1 MTCSCGGI
9 GRRNGLKIRRG
20 KTRTGSSPVT
30 STTYLVIYRG
40 VEQLVAC
47 RAHNPK
53 VARFE
58 SRLRNHMKCLGNPG
72 HFFLQSVLRNGR
84 GKNRNHTVF
93 CIYRTLRYNYLVR

>member
-1 MTCSCGGI
+1 MTGSCGGI

-30 STTYLVIYRG
+30 STTCMQIIYRG

-58 SRLRNHMKCLGNPG
+58 SRLRNHMDPG
-72 HFFLQSVLRNGR
+72 TYRSGIFYTIRLYLL
-84 GKNRNHTVF
+84 NHLPD
-93 CIYRTLRYNYLVR
+93 ILI